1 MTVTNFPVLTHRLK
15 LHNHRN
21 IWGKI
26 EAELSVVSTFWL
38 MTREVNLVANNE
50 HLIELQKGVSNWNAW
65 RSQNLR
71 LQIDLKEAN
80 LAYAEVSRSDFNE
93 ADLSLA
99 NLGGA
104 NLSLATFRDVTLCMT
119 NLNGAN
125 LSLANLC
132 GVNLSLANLSGAN
145 LRGAVSRKTD
155 FNGARLKDANLR
167 DTDIQ
172 VARLDGAILDKA
184 ILSR

>member
-1 MTVTNFPVLTHRLK
+1 MNCHDCDKLFSLDLLLTHRLK
-15 LHNHRN
+15 LNNRRN
-21 IWGKI
+21 IWEGI

-50 HLIELQKGVSNWNAW
+50 HLIELQKGVSSWNTW

-80 LAYAEVSRSDFNE
+80 LAYAEVSKADFNE
-93 ADLSLA
+93 ADLNLA

-104 NLSLATFRDVTLCMT
+104 NLI
-119 NLNGAN
+119 GAN
-125 LSLANLC
+125 LREANLNLANLC

-145 LRGAVSRKTD
+145 LRGAVLQI
-155 FNGARLKDANLR
+155 FMLLG
-167 DTDIQ
+167 
-172 VARLDGAILDKA
+172 
-184 ILSR
+184 

>member
-65 RSQNLR
+65 RSRNLR

-80 LAYAEVSRSDFNE
+80 LAYAEVSKADFNE

-104 NLSLATFRDVTLCMT
+104 NLI
-119 NLNGAN
+119 
-125 LSLANLC
+125 
-132 GVNLSLANLSGAN
+132 GAN
-145 LRGAVSRKTD
+145 LREA
-155 FNGARLKDANLR
+155 NLNLANLR
-167 DTDIQ
+167 DADIH
-172 VARLDGAILDKA
+172 VARLDGAILDTDVF
-184 ILSR
+184 

>member
-1 MTVTNFPVLTHRLK
+1 M
-15 LHNHRN
+15 
-21 IWGKI
+21 
-26 EAELSVVSTFWL
+26 
-38 MTREVNLVANNE
+38 ANNE
-50 HLIELQKGVSNWNAW
+50 HLIELQKGVSNWSAW

-132 GVNLSLANLSGAN
+132 GFNLSLA
-145 LRGAVSRKTD
+145 
-155 FNGARLKDANLR
+155 
-167 DTDIQ
+167 I
-172 VARLDGAILDKA
+172 
-184 ILSR
+184 